1 MKILAYQT
9 DRNLNPTGLERIL
22 EAKSK
27 RWACSF
33 LQADIPNSRISGSGF
48 VLFETN
54 GNCWFFQYVNH

>member
-33 LQADIPNSRISGSGF
+33 LHADTPNSRIGGSGM
-48 VLFETN
+48 VLFEQN
-54 GNCWFFQYVNH
+54 GNCWFFAYVND

>member
-9 DRNLNPTGLERIL
+9 DCHLNPTGLERIL

-33 LQADIPNSRISGSGF
+33 LHAEIPNSKLGYSGF
-48 VLFETN
+48 VLYEPN
-54 GNCWFFQYVNH
+54 GNCWFFQYVKD

>member
-27 RWACSF
+27 RWAASF
-33 LQADIPNSRISGSGF
+33 LHADIPNSKLGYSGF
-48 VLFETN
+48 VLYEST
-54 GNCWFFQYVNH
+54 GNCWFFQYVND